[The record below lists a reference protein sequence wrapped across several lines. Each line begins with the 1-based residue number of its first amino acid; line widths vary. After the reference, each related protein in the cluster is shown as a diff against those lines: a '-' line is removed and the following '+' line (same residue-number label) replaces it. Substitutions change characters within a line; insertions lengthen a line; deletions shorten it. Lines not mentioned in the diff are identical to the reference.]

1 MYFDLKGPL
10 IFSASLHFALI
21 VFFII
26 RSMLQPEKEPEELI
40 FELYSPPAAAPAEVS
55 PQIEYT
61 PPEMDLPTLD
71 DIPDPE
77 IPELPPEPE
86 PIPEETIPVESDPE
100 PEPAREVVNF
110 EDFQKKNPITRQR
123 VPERKPQPRRN
134 NDLSREVDRL
144 RENLNQLPNQ
154 IALPQT
160 AVESFSSIDQS
171 RLNSYFG
178 QLVQAVLNSIEI
190 HPLGGN
196 PLQTKVQFSLGPT
209 GIISG
214 VRVLASSGDSVYDQ
228 KVVEGFNRLA
238 RFKAPPGFTK
248 TESLILTIKQRD
260 R

>member
-1 MYFDLKGPL
+1 
-10 IFSASLHFALI
+10 
-21 VFFII
+21 
-26 RSMLQPEKEPEELI
+26 MLQPEKEPEELI
-40 FELYSPPAAAPAEVS
+40 FELYSPPATAPADVS
-55 PQIEYT
+55 PRIEYT
-61 PPEMDLPTLD
+61 PTEMDLPTLD

-77 IPELPPEPE
+77 IPELLPEPD

-100 PEPAREVVNF
+100 PEPVREVVNF
-110 EDFQKKNPITRQR
+110 EDFQKANPITRQR
-123 VPERKPQPRRN
+123 VPERKPQPSRN

-144 RENLNQLPNQ
+144 RENLNKLPNQ

-160 AVESFSSIDQS
+160 AVDSFSSVDQS
-171 RLNSYFG
+171 RLNSFFG

-190 HPLGGN
+190 HPLGAN

-214 VRVLASSGDSVYDQ
+214 VHVLASSGDNVYDQ

-248 TESLILTIKQRD
+248 TESLTLTIKQRD

>member
-1 MYFDLKGPL
+1 MG
-10 IFSASLHFALI
+10 AEMC
-21 VFFII
+21 I
-26 RSMLQPEKEPEELI
+26 R
-40 FELYSPPAAAPAEVS
+40 
-55 PQIEYT
+55 
-61 PPEMDLPTLD
+61 
-71 DIPDPE
+71 
-77 IPELPPEPE
+77 
-86 PIPEETIPVESDPE
+86 
-100 PEPAREVVNF
+100 
-110 EDFQKKNPITRQR
+110 
-123 VPERKPQPRRN
+123 
-134 NDLSREVDRL
+134 DRL
-144 RENLNQLPNQ
+144 QNQ

-171 RLNSYFG
+171 RLNTYFG

-190 HPLGGN
+190 YPLGGN
-196 PLQTKVQFSLGPT
+196 PLQTKVQFSLGST

>member
-1 MYFDLKGPL
+1 
-10 IFSASLHFALI
+10 
-21 VFFII
+21 
-26 RSMLQPEKEPEELI
+26 MLQPEKEPEELI
-40 FELYSPPAAAPAEVS
+40 FELYSPPAAAPAEAS

-100 PEPAREVVNF
+100 PEPVREVVNF
-110 EDFQKKNPITRQR
+110 EDFQKTNPITRQR

-160 AVESFSSIDQS
+160 AVDSFSATDQN

-190 HPLGGN
+190 HPLGAN
-196 PLQTKVQFSLGPT
+196 PLQTKVQFNLGPT
-209 GIISG
+209 GIISS

-228 KVVEGFNRLA
+228 KVIDGFNRLA

>member
-26 RSMLQPEKEPEELI
+26 LSMLQPEKEPEELI
-40 FELYSPPAAAPAEVS
+40 FELYSPVVAAPAEVR

-61 PPEMDLPTLD
+61 PPEMNLPSLD
-71 DIPDPE
+71 EIPDPE
-77 IPELPPEPE
+77 IPELPPEPK
-86 PIPEETIPVESDPE
+86 PRPEETIPVESDPE
-100 PEPAREVVNF
+100 PVREVVNF
-110 EDFQKKNPITRQR
+110 EEFQKTNPIARQR
-123 VPERKPQPRRN
+123 VPERKPQTRRN

-144 RENLNQLPNQ
+144 KENLNQLPNQ
-154 IALPQT
+154 ITLPQT
-160 AVESFSSIDQS
+160 AIDSFSATDQN
-171 RLNSYFG
+171 RLNSYFS

-190 HPLGGN
+190 HPLEAN

-214 VRVLASSGDSVYDQ
+214 VHVLASSGDSIYDQ

-238 RFKAPPGFTK
+238 RFKPPPGFNK

>member
-1 MYFDLKGPL
+1 M

-26 RSMLQPEKEPEELI
+26 KSMLQPEKKPEEII
-40 FELYSPPAAAPAEVS
+40 FELYSPPAAAPAEPS

-61 PPEMDLPTLD
+61 PEELDLPTLD

-86 PIPEETIPVESDPE
+86 PIPEETIPIEPE
-100 PEPAREVVNF
+100 PEREPEPVREIVDF

-134 NDLSREVDRL
+134 NDISREVNRL
-144 RENLNQLPNQ
+144 RENLNQLPNE

-160 AVESFSSIDQS
+160 AVDSFSAVDQD
-171 RLNSYFG
+171 RLSSYFG

-196 PLQTKVQFSLGPT
+196 PLQTKVQFNLGPT
-209 GIISG
+209 GVISS
-214 VRVLASSGDSVYDQ
+214 VRVLDSSGDRVYDQ

>member
-1 MYFDLKGPL
+1 
-10 IFSASLHFALI
+10 
-21 VFFII
+21 
-26 RSMLQPEKEPEELI
+26 MLQPEKEPEEII

-61 PPEMDLPTLD
+61 PQEMDLPTLD

-86 PIPEETIPVESDPE
+86 RIPEETIPVESELEPE
-100 PEPAREVVNF
+100 PEPEPVREVVNF
-110 EDFQKKNPITRQR
+110 DDFQRTNPITRQR

-144 RENLNQLPNQ
+144 RENLNQLPNE

-160 AVESFSSIDQS
+160 AVDSFSATDQN

-190 HPLGGN
+190 HPLGVN
-196 PLQTKVQFSLGPT
+196 PLQTKVQFNLGPT
-209 GIISG
+209 GVISS

>member
-1 MYFDLKGPL
+1 
-10 IFSASLHFALI
+10 
-21 VFFII
+21 
-26 RSMLQPEKEPEELI
+26 MLQPEKEPEEII

-61 PPEMDLPTLD
+61 PPELDLPTLD

-86 PIPEETIPVESDPE
+86 RIPEETIPVESELEPE
-100 PEPAREVVNF
+100 PEPEPVREVVNF
-110 EDFQKKNPITRQR
+110 DDFQRTNPITRQR

-144 RENLNQLPNQ
+144 RENLNQLPNE

-160 AVESFSSIDQS
+160 AVDSFSATDQN

-190 HPLGGN
+190 HPLGAN
-196 PLQTKVQFSLGPT
+196 PLQTKVQFNLGPT
-209 GIISG
+209 GVISS

>member
-1 MYFDLKGPL
+1 M

-26 RSMLQPEKEPEELI
+26 KSMLQPEKKPEEII
-40 FELYSPPAAAPAEVS
+40 FELYSPPAAAPAEES
-55 PQIEYT
+55 PQIGYT
-61 PPEMDLPTLD
+61 PREMDLPTLD

-100 PEPAREVVNF
+100 PEPVREVVNF
-110 EDFQKKNPITRQR
+110 EDFQKTNPITRQR
-123 VPERKPQPRRN
+123 VPERKPQTRRN

-160 AVESFSSIDQS
+160 AVDSFSATDQN

-190 HPLGGN
+190 HPLKAN
-196 PLQTKVQFSLGPT
+196 PLQTKVQFVLGPT

-214 VRVLASSGDSVYDQ
+214 VRVLASSGDRVYDQ
-228 KVVEGFNRLA
+228 KVIDGFNRLA
-238 RFKAPPGFTK
+238 RFEAPPGFTK
-248 TESLILTIKQRD
+248 AESLILTIKQRD